1 MERKGDR
8 VDKKIVSAAY
18 EYDAVVVGAGPNGLA
33 AAIRLAQH
41 GFSTLVLERHK
52 EIGGACRTE
61 ELTLPG
67 FLHDV
72 GSAVHP
78 MALGSPF
85 LSSLPLEKYG
95 LGWCQPEI
103 PLAHPI
109 DQTGIATLRRSVN
122 ETGDALGK
130 DAKAY
135 RKLFEPIVSRWQSLM
150 EEFLQPI
157 IHLPRHPFQMATFGS
172 LALASIADLVRN
184 RFTRE
189 PAKALLAGLAAHSF
203 LPLTDPGSAGF
214 ALILGMLGHAIGWPI
229 PIGGAQAI
237 ARALSE
243 HFRALGGRVETGVS
257 IMTLRQLPES
267 RVVLFDV
274 TPRQLVQILGGLLPA
289 NYRRKLERFK
299 YGPGIFKIDYALD
312 GPIPWLHPDCEKAGT
327 IHLGGTFQEIAQAEY
342 QVSRG
347 RHAEHPFLLLSQ
359 PTVADS
365 TRAPLNRH
373 IAWVYGHVPNGSSW
387 DMTKPF
393 EKQIG
398 RFAPEFKDRVL
409 ASHVTSSAELER
421 INPNLIGGSITG
433 GANNLWQ
440 LIARPTL
447 SFAPYRTPL
456 KGVYLCSSST
466 PPGGGVH
473 GMCGFHAA
481 NAAVS
486 DLRRKISR

>member
-1 MERKGDR
+1 M
-8 VDKKIVSAAY
+8 VSGAY

-33 AAIRLAQH
+33 AAIRIAQH
-41 GFSTLVLERHK
+41 GFSVLVLERNK
-52 EIGGACRTE
+52 AVGGACRTE

-67 FLHDV
+67 FRHDV

-78 MALGSPF
+78 LALGSPF

-95 LGWCQPEI
+95 LVWCQPEI

-109 DQTGIATLRRSVN
+109 NRTEIATLRRSIL
-122 ETGDALGK
+122 ETGNTLGR
-130 DAKAY
+130 DAKVY
-135 RKLFEPIVSRWQSLM
+135 RKLFEPIVARWRSLL
-150 EEFLQPI
+150 EEFLRPI
-157 IHLPRHPFQMATFGS
+157 IHFPQHPFQMAAFGS
-172 LALASIADLVRN
+172 LALSSVDHLIRN
-184 RFTRE
+184 RFSRE
-189 PAKALLAGLAAHSF
+189 PGKALLAGLAAHSF
-203 LPLTDPGSAGF
+203 LPLTDPGSSAF
-214 ALILGMLGHAIGWPI
+214 ALILGMLGHAVGWPF

-237 ARALSE
+237 VRALSE
-243 HFRALGGRVETGVS
+243 HLQALGGKVETDVS
-257 IMTLRQLPES
+257 VMTLRQLPES

-274 TPRQLVQILGGLLPA
+274 TPRQLLKILGNLLPSG
-289 NYRRKLERFK
+289 YRRNLERFK

-312 GPIPWLHPDCEKAGT
+312 GPIPWLDPDCEKAGT
-327 IHLGGTFQEIAQAEY
+327 VHLGGTFREIAQAEH

-359 PTVADS
+359 PTVVDF

-373 IAWVYGHVPNGSSW
+373 VAWVYGHVPNGSSW

-393 EKQIG
+393 ERQIC
-398 RFAPEFKDRVL
+398 RFAPDFKDRIL
-409 ASHVTSSAELER
+409 ASHITAAADLES

-440 LIARPTL
+440 LIARPIL
-447 SFAPYRTPL
+447 SSAPYRTPL

-481 NAAVS
+481 NAALR
-486 DLRRKISR
+486 DLQRNISR

>member
-1 MERKGDR
+1 
-8 VDKKIVSAAY
+8 VSAAY

-33 AAIRLAQH
+33 AAIRIAQE
-41 GFSTLVLERHK
+41 GFSVLLLERNK
-52 EIGGACRTE
+52 EVGGACRTE

-67 FLHDV
+67 FQHDV

-78 MALGSPF
+78 LALGSPF

-95 LGWCQPEI
+95 LDWCQPEI

-109 DQTGIATLRRSVN
+109 NRTEVVTLCRSII
-122 ETGDALGK
+122 ETASTLGR

-135 RKLFEPIVSRWQSLM
+135 RKLFEPVVPRWRSLL

-157 IHLPRHPFQMATFGS
+157 IHIPGHPFQAAMFGC
-172 LALASIADLVRN
+172 LALTSADHLVRN
-184 RFTRE
+184 RFSHE
-189 PAKALLAGLAAHSF
+189 PGRALLAGLAAHSF
-203 LPLTDPGSAGF
+203 LPLTDPGSSAF
-214 ALILGMLGHAIGWPI
+214 ALILGMLGHAIGWPF

-237 ARALSE
+237 ARALRQ
-243 HFRALGGRVETGVS
+243 HLLALGGKVETEVPV
-257 IMTLRQLPES
+257 MNLRQLPES

-274 TPRQLVQILGGLLPA
+274 TPRQLLKILGNLLPSG
-289 NYRRKLERFK
+289 YRRNLERFK

-312 GPIPWLHPDCEKAGT
+312 GPIPWLHSVCEKAGT
-327 IHLGGTFQEIAQAEY
+327 VHLGGTFQEIAQAEY

-359 PTVADS
+359 PTVADP
-365 TRAPLNRH
+365 TRAPFNRH
-373 IAWVYGHVPNGSSW
+373 VVWVYGHVPNGSSW

-393 EKQIG
+393 EREIC

-409 ASHVTSSAELER
+409 ASHSTSAGELES

-440 LIARPTL
+440 LIARPIL
-447 SFAPYRTPL
+447 SSAPYRTPL
-456 KGVYLCSSST
+456 RGIYLCSSST

-481 NAAVS
+481 NVAIR

>member
-1 MERKGDR
+1 
-8 VDKKIVSAAY
+8 VSAAY
-18 EYDAVVVGAGPNGLA
+18 EYDAIVVGAGPNGLA
-33 AAIRLAQH
+33 AAIRIAQQ
-41 GFSTLVLERHK
+41 GFSTLLLERNP
-52 EIGGACRTE
+52 EVGGACRTA

-67 FLHDV
+67 FRHDV
-72 GSAVHP
+72 GSGVHP
-78 MALGSPF
+78 LAFGSPF
-85 LSSLPLEKYG
+85 FSSLPLEKYG
-95 LGWCQPEI
+95 LGWRQPEI

-109 DQTGIATLRRSVN
+109 NQSEIATLRRSISD
-122 ETGDALGK
+122 TGNSLGR

-135 RKLFEPIVSRWQSLM
+135 QRLFEPIVSRWKSLL

-157 IHLPRHPFQMATFGS
+157 IHFPRHPLQLVAFGN
-172 LALASIADLVRN
+172 LALTSIDHLVRN
-184 RFTRE
+184 RFSRE
-189 PAKALLAGLAAHSF
+189 PARALMAGLAAHSF
-203 LPLTDPGSAGF
+203 LPPTDPGSSGF
-214 ALILGMLGHAIGWPI
+214 ALILAMLAHAIGWPI

-243 HFRALGGRVETGVS
+243 HFQELGGQVQTDVS
-257 IMTLRQLPES
+257 VMTLRQLPES

-274 TPRQLVQILGGLLPA
+274 TPQQLVRILGSLLPS
-289 NYRRKLERFK
+289 NYRRKLERFR

-327 IHLGGTFQEIAQAEY
+327 VHLGGTFPEIAQAEY

-347 RHAEHPFLLLSQ
+347 RHAEHPFLLVSQ
-359 PTVADS
+359 PTVVDA

-373 IAWVYGHVPNGSSW
+373 VAWVYGHVPNGSSW
-387 DMTKPF
+387 DMTKSF

-409 ASHVTSSAELER
+409 ASHVTAPVELER

-440 LIARPTL
+440 LIARPIL
-447 SFAPYRTPL
+447 SPTPYRTPL
-456 KGVYLCSSST
+456 RGVYLCSSST

-481 NAAVS
+481 NAALR